1 MIKDKQKRQKIGT
14 VKKQGILEEAV
25 NYAYLSIGSN
35 IGNRIFNLQRTKLLL
50 FEKDINILLNS
61 SYYETPSWPNPN
73 FPKFIN
79 IVIKV
84 STKQDL
90 KKFFL
95 NLKKIERKMG
105 KRCNIKNSPR
115 ICDIDI
121 IDFNSKNFSIAVENQ
136 KLIVPHPRMNR
147 RNFVL
152 FPLFEIDKKWTH
164 PKSKKNISE
173 LMSKL
178 PVNSIRGI
186 KVI

>member
-1 MIKDKQKRQKIGT
+1 MIKGKQKRQKIGT
-14 VKKQGILEEAV
+14 AKKQGISEEAV

-35 IGNRIFNLQRTKLLL
+35 IGNKIFNLQQTKLLI
-50 FEKDINILLNS
+50 FENDINILFNS
-61 SYYETPSWPNPN
+61 SYYETPSWPNPS

-105 KRCNIKNSPR
+105 KRSNIRNSPR

-121 IDFNSKNFSIAVENQ
+121 IDFNSKNFSINVDNQ
-136 KLIVPHPRMNR
+136 KLIVPHPRMNS

-152 FPLFEIDKKWTH
+152 FPLFELDKMWTH

>member
-1 MIKDKQKRQKIGT
+1 M
-14 VKKQGILEEAV
+14 KKQDILEEVV

-35 IGNRIFNLQRTKLLL
+35 IGNKISNLQRTKSLI
-50 FEKDINILLNS
+50 FENNINILFSS
-61 SYYETPSWPNPN
+61 SYYETPSWPNPSL
-73 FPKFIN
+73 PRFIN

-84 STKQDL
+84 ITKQDL
-90 KKFFL
+90 KNFFL

-105 KRCNIKNSPR
+105 KRNNIRNSPR

-121 IDFNSKNFSIAVENQ
+121 IDFNSKNFSVDVNNQ
-136 KLIVPHPRMNR
+136 KLIVPHPRMNS

-164 PKSKKNISE
+164 PKSRINITE